1 MNPRL
6 AALHSYPFQ
15 KLRELF
21 AGVTPP
27 PELSA
32 INLSIGEP
40 RHATPQFIKDA
51 LIDGLDGLANY
62 PITQGSDALRSAI
75 ANWAN
80 RRYGVELDPATQ
92 VLPVNGSREALFA
105 FAQAS
110 VDSSRHGKRVIIS
123 PNPFYQIYEGA
134 ALLAGARPFFL
145 NTVADNDFRMDFSR
159 VPEDLW
165 PQVNMVYVCSPGNPT
180 GKVWTL
186 VEWQELFD
194 LSEQHGFVI
203 AADECYSE
211 IYFPH
216 PNPDETPNHST
227 KPASGQVA
235 DYLPSSASL
244 SPTLSRLRE
253 REQTLSPNP
262 LMGANVQPKPI
273 DEGQPPLGALTAAQ
287 QLGRD
292 FSRLVIFN
300 SLSKRSN
307 VPGLRSGMVA
317 GDADILKQ
325 FLLYRTYHGSAMSPA
340 VQAASVAAWQD
351 EAYVVE
357 NRRQYAEK
365 FAAVM
370 PLLKDH
376 LVFDA
381 PDAAFYL
388 WAKVPGGDDASFA
401 RDLYRTQ
408 HVTVLPGSFLARDA
422 AGINPGRGYVRI
434 ALVDHLDACVDAAQR
449 IVTSVQSHS

>member
-6 AALHSYPFQ
+6 DQLHPYPFQ

-21 AGVTPP
+21 AGVTPNP
-27 PELSA
+27 DLAPV
-32 INLSIGEP
+32 NLSIGEP
-40 RHATPQFIKDA
+40 KHPTPQFIKDA
-51 LIDGLDGLANY
+51 LVAGLGGLANY
-62 PITQGSDALRSAI
+62 PITQGSDALRGAI
-75 ANWAN
+75 AAWVE
-80 RRYGVELDPATQ
+80 RRYGVKLDPATE

-110 VDSSRHGKRVIIS
+110 VDSSRHGRRVVIS

-145 NTVADNDFRMDFSR
+145 NTLPENGFRMDWSK

-165 PQVNMVYVCSPGNPT
+165 EQVNLVYVCSPGNPT
-180 GKVWTL
+180 GKVMSLDDWK
-186 VEWQELFD
+186 ELFE
-194 LSEQHGFVI
+194 LSDKHGFVI

-211 IYFPH
+211 IYFPLQAKAEAGAQASRPLAGPLPQAGEH
-216 PNPDETPNHST
+216 PKGHEGADVTPKSI
-227 KPASGQVA
+227 
-235 DYLPSSASL
+235 
-244 SPTLSRLRE
+244 E
-253 REQTLSPNP
+253 
-262 LMGANVQPKPI
+262 
-273 DEGQPPLGALTAAQ
+273 EGMPPLGALTAAQ
-287 QLGRD
+287 QLGRG
-292 FSRLVIFN
+292 LKNLIVFN

-317 GDADILKQ
+317 GDAELMKK

-340 VQAASVAAWQD
+340 IQAASVAAWND
-351 EAYVVE
+351 EAHVVE

-370 PLLKDH
+370 PLLKDV
-376 LVFDA
+376 LSFDA

-388 WAKVPGGDDASFA
+388 WARVPGGDDTAFA
-401 RDLYRTQ
+401 RELYRTQ

-422 AGINPGRGYVRI
+422 AGVNPGKGFVRI
-434 ALVDHLDACVDAAQR
+434 ALVDSLDACVEAARR
-449 IVTSVQSHS
+449 IVRFVREAA